1 MKTYK
6 VQIENEVYEV
16 KIEEVTEGSVTTTAK
31 AEPAAPAAPAP
42 APTAPAAAPVEE
54 VPAPTPAPAPSAD
67 ATTITAPIPGTII
80 SVNVKEGDTVTK
92 GQTLIILEA
101 MKLENEIV
109 STVDGTVTGIH
120 TGYDQI
126 VNAGDPLITI
136 G

>member
-16 KIEEVTEGSVTTTAK
+16 KIEEVAEGSVAK
-31 AEPAAPAAPAP
+31 EAPAQPQAQA
-42 APTAPAAAPVEE
+42 AQAPAAAVEE
-54 VPAPTPAPAPSAD
+54 APQETTPAPAPSAG

-80 SVNVKEGDTVTK
+80 SVNVKEGDAVTK
-92 GQTLIILEA
+92 GQVLIILEA

-120 TGYDQI
+120 TAYDRI
-126 VNAGDPLITI
+126 VNAGDPLISI